1 VNENNEESR
10 TNSDEARR
18 DEKPTTND
26 GRSSLERLAAFTK
39 RILRVPK
46 EAIHETE
53 PPASPSR

>member
-1 VNENNEESR
+1 MSENSEASR
-10 TNSDEARR
+10 TNSDEAPS

-46 EAIHETE
+46 EAMTDDNPERTV
-53 PPASPSR
+53 PP